1 MLLTG
6 FDAPVE
12 QVMYIDKR
20 LKEHNLLQA
29 IARVNRVAKGKSRGF
44 IVDYI
49 GLANHLAVA
58 LAIYTGEDKLDIEN
72 GLKDRLT
79 ELPILEERYRRLLH
93 FFLTLGIDDIEGF
106 VTGTLT
112 SPEMQVAVVHAATGA
127 LADIPLRA
135 DFEVYLKKFLESLNL
150 ILPHDSGHPYRGPA
164 RRFGYLMRMVKER
177 YKDDSLDMGDAGAK
191 VRALINQHLVELGI
205 NPRIPPTELLS
216 PDFLANV
223 RRHWNNN
230 AEAKASEM
238 EHAIRKHCTVH
249 LDEDPAFYRR
259 LSDKLEELIQTHKEN
274 WTALAEGYELLRREV
289 EAGRTETIEG
299 LTKEATTFYDHVQ
312 QLAFN
317 GAGVP
322 PEYRKPLQTLMTRI
336 VEMLGDTIGIIDFWK
351 KPVEVKRLRGR
362 IDTELL
368 AAAIPNLNTAHERI
382 AVEIVKLAEKRH
394 ADLLR

>member
-1 MLLTG
+1 MRKIEFLKAVVVVSSDATNEPVAITEARKEAKRWNAVENFSKPFDFNDPDKKLTGVAFLIVCDMLLTG

-58 LAIYTGEDKLDIEN
+58 LAIYTDKLDIEN

-106 VTGTLT
+106 VTGTLA
-112 SPEMQVAVVHAATGA
+112 SPELQVPVVHAATGA
-127 LADIPLRA
+127 LSDTPLRA
-135 DFEVYLKKFLESLNL
+135 DFEVYFKKFLESLNL
-150 ILPHDSGHPYRGPA
+150 IMPHDSGHAYRGPA

-177 YKDDSLDMGDAGAK
+177 YKDESLDMGDAGAK
-191 VRALINQHLVELGI
+191 VRSLINQHLVELGI

-223 RRHWNNN
+223 RRHWNYD

-238 EHAIRKHCTVH
+238 EHAIRKHCTVY
-249 LDEDPAFYRR
+249 LDEDPAFF
-259 LSDKLEELIQTHKEN
+259 S
-274 WTALAEGYELLRREV
+274 
-289 EAGRTETIEG
+289 
-299 LTKEATTFYDHVQ
+299 
-312 QLAFN
+312 
-317 GAGVP
+317 P
-322 PEYRKPLQTLMTRI
+322 PQ
-336 VEMLGDTIGIIDFWK
+336 
-351 KPVEVKRLRGR
+351 
-362 IDTELL
+362 
-368 AAAIPNLNTAHERI
+368 
-382 AVEIVKLAEKRH
+382 
-394 ADLLR
+394 